1 MKNTVTFET
10 AVRLKEAGFP
20 QPVPDFGQ
28 TWLAEKETII
38 LGGKSKAFPTRRLCV
53 SDGSSDLVFTDEWI
67 SENMVFAPTATDILA
82 ELPDFFYIRKGTY
95 NGNPIFTIFEE
106 RMPDVPSMLVSKWVD
121 HNPHEAAALPYLE
134 TKNQK

>member
-53 SDGSSDLVFTDEWI
+53 SEGNSDLVFTDEWI
-67 SENMVFAPTATDILA
+67 SENMVFAPTVIGIL
-82 ELPDFFYIRKGTY
+82 EQLPQEARLYRFSANSSEQWVLQRMDGSSFFMSSAPPRIH
-95 NGNPIFTIFEE
+95 
-106 RMPDVPSMLVSKWVD
+106 SS
-121 HNPHEAAALPYLE
+121 PHEAAALAYLE